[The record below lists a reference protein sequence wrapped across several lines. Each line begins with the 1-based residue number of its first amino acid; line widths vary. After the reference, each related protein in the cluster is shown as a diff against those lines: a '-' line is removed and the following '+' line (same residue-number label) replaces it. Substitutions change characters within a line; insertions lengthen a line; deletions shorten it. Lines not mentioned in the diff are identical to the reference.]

1 METICLFG
9 ADYQNSREV
18 HAALRRLLRLPEY
31 YGMNADALNDLLG
44 EREPVQLWIA
54 GYGAEETAATL
65 RLISRVFA
73 DNGGDVELRH
83 GPFSTWG
90 TVFYGTNGIVAVN
103 RGKIAVW
110 VGTGPVKPT
119 LEIRRKIEKC

>member
-1 METICLFG
+1 MQTILIDASRYASPRELHG
-9 ADYQNSREV
+9 ALK
-18 HAALRRLLRLPEY
+18 ALLHLPDY

-73 DNGGDVELRH
+73 DNGG
-83 GPFSTWG
+83 
-90 TVFYGTNGIVAVN
+90 TVKEVN
-103 RGKIAVW
+103 
-110 VGTGPVKPT
+110 
-119 LEIRRKIEKC
+119 C

>member
-73 DNGGDVELRH
+73 DNGG
-83 GPFSTWG
+83 
-90 TVFYGTNGIVAVN
+90 TVKEVN
-103 RGKIAVW
+103 
-110 VGTGPVKPT
+110 
-119 LEIRRKIEKC
+119 C

>member
-1 METICLFG
+1 MHTIYLDA
-9 ADYQNSREV
+9 ADYAAAAEV
-18 HAALRRLLRLPEY
+18 HAALKRLLDLPEY

-73 DNGGDVELRH
+73 DNGG
-83 GPFSTWG
+83 
-90 TVFYGTNGIVAVN
+90 TVKEVN
-103 RGKIAVW
+103 
-110 VGTGPVKPT
+110 
-119 LEIRRKIEKC
+119 C